1 MAITVNAIYENGVL
15 KPLEDVSLKER
26 EKVKIDINP
35 DEKLKKRFKKI
46 ADSIYKRTNKYPAR
60 EIENDITLAS
70 KEVRDID

>member
-26 EKVKIDINP
+26 EKVKIDINL

-46 ADSIYKRTNKYPAR
+46 TDSIYKRTNKYSAK
-60 EIENDITLAS
+60 EIENDITVAS
-70 KEVRDID
+70 KEVRDND